1 MGLFDKIKKSLFGH
15 KDEEQEENREKE
27 LTEKSNEETQESEEP
42 SEAENVEKNSEEV
55 PDSETEDQS
64 DEENTESEETP
75 GWSDAGSA
83 FEKTQNEAE
92 KPAEEVEDQSEEESE
107 EQEED
112 IEEVSDSEVEDQD
125 DQESVTAEVT
135 EEEAPE
141 EDEQERYDKGLE
153 KTNHSFG
160 ARLNAFFAKFRTVD
174 EDFFDDLEDLLI
186 ESDVGFET
194 AEELTDS
201 LRDEAKLQNAKSH
214 DALKQVIVEKLVDI
228 YDKGGEGKDAKLA
241 DDTEAKPNVYL
252 FVGVNGAGKTT
263 TIGKLAKR
271 IKDSGKSVMM
281 VAADTFRAGAVE
293 QLVEWGKRDGVEVIT
308 GPEKADPASVVYDG
322 VKKAKEEGVDFL
334 LVDTAGRLQNKVNLM
349 SELDKIKRT
358 IKKILPDQPN
368 EVLLVL
374 DGSTG
379 QNALLQAKDF
389 DKTTKLTGLV
399 LTKLDGSSKGG
410 VVLAI
415 RNEMDLPVKLVGL
428 GEKVDD
434 LADFDAEKFAIGLFK
449 GII

>member
-15 KDEEQEENREKE
+15 RDEEQAESKKE
-27 LTEKSNEETQESEEP
+27 LTENSNGELQEPEETNEAEDIQKNEEVVEPKPETSEDERK
-42 SEAENVEKNSEEV
+42 EETEEV
-55 PDSETEDQS
+55 K
-64 DEENTESEETP
+64 ETP
-75 GWSDAGSA
+75 GWSDAGTA
-83 FEKTQNEAE
+83 FEEKQDEVQEAE
-92 KPAEEVEDQSEEESE
+92 DLQEDQESSNLEKEEEKPEETESSEESAEEV
-107 EQEED
+107 
-112 IEEVSDSEVEDQD
+112 
-125 DQESVTAEVT
+125 TT
-135 EEEAPE
+135 

-174 EDFFDDLEDLLI
+174 ENFFDDLEDLLI

-228 YDKGGEGKDAKLA
+228 YDKGGKGEDSKLA
-241 DDTEAKPNVYL
+241 DDPSAKPNVYL

-293 QLVEWGKRDGVEVIT
+293 QLVEWGRRDGVEVIT

-322 VKKAKEEGVDFL
+322 VKKAKERGIDFL

-434 LADFDAEKFAIGLFK
+434 LANFDAEKFAIGLFQ
-449 GII
+449 GLI

>member
-15 KDEEQEENREKE
+15 KDEDQEEKE
-27 LTEKSNEETQESEEP
+27 EHKVDEETTEEAQDSEVNT
-42 SEAENVEKNSEEV
+42 EAEELENESDLALKETDKHDE
-55 PDSETEDQS
+55 ETEDS
-64 DEENTESEETP
+64 DETP

-83 FEKTQNEAE
+83 FEESQNEVEEKTTKAE
-92 KPAEEVEDQSEEESE
+92 DTYSEESKSEEYEDKISVSEPETDLAENTEEES
-107 EQEED
+107 
-112 IEEVSDSEVEDQD
+112 
-125 DQESVTAEVT
+125 AEK
-135 EEEAPE
+135 

-214 DALKQVIVEKLVDI
+214 DDLKQVIVEKLVDI
-228 YDKGGEGKDAKLA
+228 YDKGGEGKDSKLA
-241 DDTEAKPNVYL
+241 DDPEAKPNVYL

-293 QLVEWGKRDGVEVIT
+293 QLVEWGRRDGVEVVT

-322 VKKAKEEGVDFL
+322 VKKAKDRGIDFL

-415 RNEMDLPVKLVGL
+415 RNKMDLPVKLVGL

-434 LADFDAEKFAIGLFK
+434 LANFDAEEFAIGLFQ
-449 GII
+449 GLI